1 MTTLLPPRSTAAQ
14 VRAFVDTD
22 ARLRLLT
29 PHAPRVYAVARID
42 DEPRRRWWRL
52 ADAER
57 DRRIALLHAR
67 ALEDVADPRI
77 AADQVAG
84 ALVHVV
90 AGRVLAPYL
99 LEARCWDPGLD
110 NLWIHQDS
118 DGGIDWAAVAD
129 DTLRVLPDDP
139 AAADDT
145 VVVLPCEE
153 ALARWTAHRAGTA
166 LHAAH
171 ASLALCAPTDALRF
185 WSLLGR
191 AVVAGAAQI
200 PLLAGTSRSVASRRG
215 QLLLDAFLTLGLPV
229 RGLAKLGKPSL

>member
-1 MTTLLPPRSTAAQ
+1 MTTLLPPRSTPVQ
-14 VRAFVDTD
+14 VPAFEDTD
-22 ARLRLLT
+22 ARLRLLV

-52 ADAER
+52 ADPDR
-57 DRRIALLHAR
+57 DRRIALLYAR

-77 AADQVAG
+77 AADQVAA
-84 ALVHVV
+84 ALAHVV

-139 AAADDT
+139 AADEP

-153 ALARWTAHRAGTA
+153 ALARWTAHRATTA
-166 LHAAH
+166 LHAAY
-171 ASLALCAPTDALRF
+171 ASLARCAPTEQLRL

-191 AVVAGAAQI
+191 TVVAGAAQI
-200 PLLAGTSRSVASRRG
+200 PLLAGTSRAVAARRG
-215 QLLLDAFLTLGLPV
+215 QLLLDAFLALGVPV
-229 RGLAKLGKPSL
+229 RGLCKLGKASL

>member
-1 MTTLLPPRSTAAQ
+1 MTTLLPPRATAVQ
-14 VRAFVDTD
+14 VPAFEDTD
-22 ARLRLLT
+22 ARLRLLM
-29 PHAPRVYAVARID
+29 PHAPRVYAVTRID

-52 ADAER
+52 ADADR
-57 DRRIALLHAR
+57 DRRIALLYAR

-77 AADQVAG
+77 AVDQVAA

-99 LEARCWDPGLD
+99 LEARCWDPGLE

-139 AAADDT
+139 AVADDA

-153 ALARWTAHRAGTA
+153 ALARWTAHRATTA
-166 LHAAH
+166 LRAVH
-171 ASLALCAPTDALRF
+171 ASLAQCAPAQDRK
-185 WSLLGR
+185 S
-191 AVVAGAAQI
+191 VV
-200 PLLAGTSRSVASRRG
+200 
-215 QLLLDAFLTLGLPV
+215 
-229 RGLAKLGKPSL
+229 

>member
-52 ADAER
+52 ADADR
-57 DRRIALLHAR
+57 DRRIALLYAR

-77 AADQVAG
+77 AVDQVAA

-99 LEARCWDPGLD
+99 LEARCWDPGLE

-139 AAADDT
+139 AVADDA

-153 ALARWTAHRAGTA
+153 ALARWTAHRATTA
-166 LHAAH
+166 LRAVH
-171 ASLALCAPTDALRF
+171 ASLAQCAPAEQLRL

-191 AVVAGAAQI
+191 TVVAGAAQL
-200 PLLAGTSRSVASRRG
+200 PALAGTSRTVAARRG
-215 QLLLDAFLTLGLPV
+215 QVLLDAFLTLGVPV
-229 RGLAKLGKPSL
+229 RGLAKLGKAYL